1 MNEEKQKDG
10 GILRSEEEK
19 TGHTGYYDFN
29 KLQEQKQT
37 LTRAKKVL
45 RATPE
50 VLWFSADNSM
60 QAGGTVLGR
69 KGRVHSRHEGAPK
82 RGPESPV
89 GPKRS

>member
-19 TGHTGYYDFN
+19 TGHAGYYDFN

-45 RATPE
+45 RATPRST
-50 VLWFSADNSM
+50 VAQCRQLH
-60 QAGGTVLGR
+60 AGRGNCAG
-69 KGRVHSRHEGAPK
+69 EK
-82 RGPESPV
+82 RQGPQ
-89 GPKRS
+89 